1 VSFFVTGTD
10 TDVGKTFFSALL
22 IRALRSAGIDAVGFK
37 PVVCGG
43 WEDVDALVEAADGIE
58 PRDAVCP
65 VHLPMP
71 ASPLTAAW
79 ARERVLD
86 PAKMIAAYR
95 DLAARHEMVIVE
107 GAGGWLVPIT
117 IDYTIADLAA
127 ALALPVIVV
136 VKSRLG
142 ALNHTLLTL
151 ESIGHRGLAC
161 TGIVLNH
168 AGVSDD
174 PIAHSNRATFEL
186 LRRAPILCELM
197 EHQQGL
203 DLAPFGL
210 PEKPHRN
217 AGER

>member
-1 VSFFVTGTD
+1 VNFFVTGTD
-10 TDVGKTFFSALL
+10 TDVGKTFFTVLL
-22 IRALRSAGIDAVGFK
+22 IRSLRSAGIDAVGYK
-37 PVVCGG
+37 PVACGG
-43 WEDVDALVEAADGIE
+43 WEDVDALVAAADEVE
-58 PRDAVCP
+58 PRAAVCP

-79 ARERVLD
+79 AHGKVLD
-86 PAKMIAAYR
+86 PAAMVAGYHA
-95 DLAARHEMVIVE
+95 LASRHEMVVVE

-117 IDYTIADLAA
+117 TDYFLADLATE
-127 ALALPVIVV
+127 LALPVIVV

-151 ESIGHRGLAC
+151 ESLERHGLHCA
-161 TGIVLNH
+161 GIVLNH

-174 PIAHSNRATFEL
+174 PAAHSNRATFEL

-197 EHQQGL
+197 KDQQGF

-210 PEKPHRN
+210 PGSVSVRP
-217 AGER
+217 AG